1 MGNTGGKAGNS
12 DRFSVLGTKINV
24 DGDCSHKIRRDLFLG
39 QKSCDKP
46 KQCGKKQRHYPID
59 KSAYGQVYGLPSGH
73 QWLWELD
80 HKEETVEE
88 LMPSNC
94 GAGEYSWDF
103 LGQQGDQSNLKGN
116 QPSIYVGRTD
126 TEAETPVF

>member
-1 MGNTGGKAGNS
+1 MRVKEESERTSLRQNIKKKKKIKQNKKLKKKQIMTPSPIISWEIQGGKLEIVT
-12 DRFSVLGTKINV
+12 DFLFLGTKINV

-73 QWLWELD
+73 QWL
-80 HKEETVEE
+80 
-88 LMPSNC
+88 
-94 GAGEYSWDF
+94 
-103 LGQQGDQSNLKGN
+103 
-116 QPSIYVGRTD
+116 
-126 TEAETPVF
+126 